1 MGIAR
6 KISSETQGGRDH
18 SAKAAMM
25 ARGSIKPASLLLL
38 RTGTGLLLVLWG
50 ALRVLSPAAGP
61 GLATKYY
68 GGFLNLQGL
77 QIGFGVAEAIIGLL
91 VVVGL
96 FRRVSYLLQALILIP
111 GAIVLWRYLLDP
123 LGLYLLDKES
133 SQILFFPSI
142 TIAAATL
149 VLLAFRDEDRWSLD
163 HKLMAR

>member
-1 MGIAR
+1 
-6 KISSETQGGRDH
+6 
-18 SAKAAMM
+18 M
-25 ARGSIKPASLLLL
+25 AFASNIKPASLLLL
-38 RTGTGLLLVLWG
+38 RTGTGLLLILWG
-50 ALRVLSPAAGP
+50 ALRVISPAAGP
-61 GLATKYY
+61 GLASKYY
-68 GGFLNLQGL
+68 GGFLDLLSLQM
-77 QIGFGVAEAIIGLL
+77 GFGVAEVIIGML
-91 VVVGL
+91 VVIGL

-163 HKLMAR
+163 HKLMAQETPA